1 MCVCGCAC
9 VCVYGC
15 ERMTI
20 GWEKS
25 SPREEN
31 GERVFF
37 FVLIRIEIAN
47 NYVNNAKKTF
57 ACWS

>member
-1 MCVCGCAC
+1 M
-9 VCVYGC
+9 CVYGC

-57 ACWS
+57 AC